1 MIDKQKH
8 NKLLEYLRT
17 TMKVKV
23 KDKRIKAI
31 TVNSANH
38 WQPKMH
44 IEIGK
49 YYRDLEKDAPREK
62 VIAIFESTI
71 FYVCTATRGDM
82 AGFPYLFARP
92 DVKLVVPYDDNE
104 SYDDDD

>member
-1 MIDKQKH
+1 MADIQKH
-8 NKLLEYLRT
+8 KEILEYLRSK
-17 TMKVKV
+17 MSAPV

-44 IEIGK
+44 IEVGK
-49 YYRDLEKDAPREK
+49 HYRDLEKDAPREK
-62 VIAIFESTI
+62 VTAIFESTV

-82 AGFPYLFARP
+82 NGFPYLFARP
-92 DVKLVVPYDDNE
+92 DVKLVVPYEDDE
-104 SYDDDD
+104 D

>member
-1 MIDKQKH
+1 MISKERH
-8 NKLLEYLRT
+8 IELLEYLRK
-17 TMKVKV
+17 TMKVNV

-44 IEIGK
+44 IEVGRS
-49 YYRDLEKDAPREK
+49 YRDLEMDSPREE
-62 VIAIFESTI
+62 VIAIFESSV

-82 AGFPYLFARP
+82 VGLPYLFARP
-92 DVKLVVPYDDNE
+92 DVRLVVPYDEDE
-104 SYDDDD
+104 D

>member
-8 NKLLEYLRT
+8 QELLEYLRK
-17 TMKVKV
+17 TMKVSV
-23 KDKRIKAI
+23 KEKRIKAI

-44 IEIGK
+44 IEVGRC
-49 YYRDLEKDAPREK
+49 YRDLEKDAPCEK
-62 VIAIFESTI
+62 VTAIFESTV

-82 AGFPYLFARP
+82 TGFPYLFARP
-92 DVKLVVPYDDNE
+92 DVKQVVPYDDE
-104 SYDDDD
+104 EDL

>member
-1 MIDKQKH
+1 MTNKEKH
-8 NKLLEYLRT
+8 QELLEYLRKV
-17 TMKVKV
+17 MKVHV

-44 IEIGK
+44 IEVGRS
-49 YYRDLEKDAPREK
+49 YRNLEMDAPSET
-62 VIAIFESTI
+62 VTAIFESTV

-82 AGFPYLFARP
+82 TGFPYLFARP
-92 DVKLVVPYDDNE
+92 DVRRVVPYEEDED
-104 SYDDDD
+104 

>member
-8 NKLLEYLRT
+8 NELLEYLSK
-17 TMKVKV
+17 TMKVHV

-44 IEIGK
+44 IEVGQ

-62 VIAIFESTI
+62 VTAIYESTI

-82 AGFPYLFARP
+82 TGFPYLFARP
-92 DVKLVVPYDDNE
+92 DVKRVVLYPDDE
-104 SYDDDD
+104 D